1 MLLWYCNIDYED
13 QRLTFPE
20 FGKNKAEEMYQWG
33 SLPVLTLTNGT
44 TISQSN
50 AVARYISMTHKGMD
64 GEILYPGN

>member
-13 QRLTFPE
+13 QRLTFFK

-33 SLPVLTLTNGT
+33 SLPVLTLKNGT

-50 AVARYISMTHKGMD
+50 AIARYISMTNKGMD